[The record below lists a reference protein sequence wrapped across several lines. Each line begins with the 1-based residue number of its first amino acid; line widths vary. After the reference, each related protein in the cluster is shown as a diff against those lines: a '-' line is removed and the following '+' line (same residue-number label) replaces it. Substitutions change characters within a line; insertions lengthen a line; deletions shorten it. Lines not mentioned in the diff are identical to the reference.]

1 MSPSEW
7 LCSRHLLENS
17 NLSRWKLLPAK
28 ANLRHLISEKSHRK
42 LKFVSSLSCWVMSD
56 SFRPSKLQPT
66 RYLYPWDFLGKN
78 TGVGYHFL
86 LQGISL
92 GQGLNLRPLHWQAD
106 SLPRSHQGSPMP
118 KFTNNLIGF
127 FFSMSFLLQE
137 VRTLDYNEHRLY
149 CNLVKAILQATKV
162 ILCGVPSFILTR
174 RMHVFKT
181 IFNCIVY
188 SVTQDLLNLP
198 HLNSITGKI
207 LPNKPEYLL
216 SESRRNINQC
226 LSLFPW

>member
-1 MSPSEW
+1 MKLPSHGKDFLSLRSEECITLKSCTSPCSPLGLYLILILYIGTTALPKAWLVLKTQDYLTLMSPSEW

-28 ANLRHLISEKSHRK
+28 ANLRHLISEKSHRN

-56 SFRPSKLQPT
+56 SLRPSKLQPT

-127 FFSMSFLLQE
+127 FFFNVFFATGSQ
-137 VRTLDYNEHRLY
+137 NIRL
-149 CNLVKAILQATKV
+149 
-162 ILCGVPSFILTR
+162 
-174 RMHVFKT
+174 
-181 IFNCIVY
+181 
-188 SVTQDLLNLP
+188 
-198 HLNSITGKI
+198 
-207 LPNKPEYLL
+207 
-216 SESRRNINQC
+216 
-226 LSLFPW
+226 